1 MKGQLTNGLREVGP
15 GAKEQFAQVFAAHFL
30 MPPAKVR
37 EVVDKDFG
45 SGRRLS
51 YDDVLL
57 IKRYFG
63 TSAQAMLRT
72 LRDLDLISAA
82 QYEDFLSLDP
92 VVRERLVFGA
102 SAEECGPASAGH
114 SDGVVVSDR
123 YRLLKLERNNEHD

>member
-1 MKGQLTNGLREVGP
+1 V
-15 GAKEQFAQVFAAHFL
+15 AKEQFAQVFAAHFL

-45 SGRRLS
+45 LGRRLS

-63 TSAQAMLRT
+63 TSAQAMLRM
-72 LRDLDLISAA
+72 LRDLNLISAA

-92 VVRERLVFGA
+92 VAREREVFGA
-102 SAEECGPASAGH
+102 SAEEYGPASCFI
-114 SDGVVVSDR
+114 SDR
-123 YRLLKLERNNEHD
+123 YRLLEQKIRSKKGETKRGLA